1 MRMKSGILSIKFKTK
16 SLFIIKIQRLNKKIL
31 NLKTFFGKIIT
42 LNTTLKIN
50 SKKINNLHIN
60 INKHKI
66 LKKKSSYHKFNFLFC
81 KNNSKALVNFLDN
94 NKKIISKVIKFMN

>member
-50 SKKINNLHIN
+50 SKKINN
-60 INKHKI
+60 
-66 LKKKSSYHKFNFLFC
+66 
-81 KNNSKALVNFLDN
+81 
-94 NKKIISKVIKFMN
+94 